1 VPAGRRVTWIDLAQ
15 RGLIR
20 GIPVDP
26 AGVPYLLN
34 PDASRVTLA
43 PESSL
48 NPMPD
53 LSGNTL
59 R

>member
-1 VPAGRRVTWIDLAQ
+1 VPAGRRVTWVDLVRA
-15 RGLIR
+15 GLIR

-26 AGVPYLLN
+26 TGKPYVLN
-34 PDASRVTLA
+34 PDTSQVTLA
-43 PESSL
+43 PDSTL

-53 LSGNTL
+53 LSGTMM